1 MQRTKNI
8 WLNPYNCKWS
18 KLRRCLNSMEIIN
31 INQPIPLQLRD
42 AWHYR
47 HHRCMTLFRWLSL
60 RGRGIC
66 TISMEITMISLLM
79 LMFKAT
85 HVVAVFLTVVTP
97 KISRWYCKEDLH
109 AGLATTM
116 LWSPIVKKSEGCT
129 WPLRVI
135 IYNPLCT
142 TRHAKSSNGR
152 WQPLQLGSV
161 VETNPWGNFLYS
173 LGVDWVLHKVASSH
187 FHLGFQLLG
196 VGVNAGEL
204 RIQIRMCS
212 LYSCIYQSSN
222 PWHAANRTNRMMIQP
237 KLQRTLGKLKTSLAV
252 MHLACSS
259 CRNPNQLC
267 NWHWNSQASQEQACF
282 SWWHH
287 STCK

>member
-1 MQRTKNI
+1 MYHFHGDNDDFPVNVDVQSNPCCGRFSHCRHPKDFQVVLQRRPACRSCYDN
-8 WLNPYNCKWS
+8 
-18 KLRRCLNSMEIIN
+18 
-31 INQPIPLQLRD
+31 
-42 AWHYR
+42 
-47 HHRCMTLFRWLSL
+47 
-60 RGRGIC
+60 
-66 TISMEITMISLLM
+66 
-79 LMFKAT
+79 
-85 HVVAVFLTVVTP
+85 AV
-97 KISRWYCKEDLH
+97 KSH
-109 AGLATTM
+109 
-116 LWSPIVKKSEGCT
+116 SKKSEGCT